1 MDIRNYNSLAPVPP
15 FPTGEPGFM
24 NDLKAYDPRQVHW
37 DINGEIPSD
46 SLPLSGSWQ
55 IQKDFADPE
64 KLLDTAYAALDRFVA
79 AHIPS
84 DKKVVSVKSCCDA
97 SFDVEEYKIEIITD
111 TNYNFLGGK
120 IYYMDSYDYGKVV
133 DEMPLTK
140 RSDIQEMESKHHYC
154 R

>member
-1 MDIRNYNSLAPVPP
+1 MNIGNYNSLSPVPP

-37 DINGEIPSD
+37 DINGTIPSD

-64 KLLDTAYAALDRFVA
+64 KLLDTAYAALDRFIA

-84 DKKVVSVKSCCDA
+84 DKKVVSVTTCCNE
-97 SFDVEEYKIEIITD
+97 SFDVEEYKIEVSASGIVLTSGD
-111 TNYNFLGGK
+111 TEG
-120 IYYMDSYDYGKVV
+120 M
-133 DEMPLTK
+133 
-140 RSDIQEMESKHHYC
+140 R
-154 R
+154 RA